1 VAATWPG
8 DLFQRVDMRMRR
20 RAESCFLRVPLT
32 ADTMTEQTASVK
44 KQTQEHSPIAP
55 PATGPMPAALKK
67 LAADPRV
74 TVRRGGEPPADAQ
87 CVIYSIALGNELGLP
102 VVAFFSA
109 INNFPHA
116 NLRHYHFLSQGLP
129 DAQEDLAERNVSFIV
144 RRPPHN
150 ALEKLVVELGAAA
163 VIGDENPMR
172 EPERWR
178 QVLAHRID
186 VPYWTVDADVI
197 VPSNIFPKH
206 FYALQF
212 FRPKLYAAMPEFVE
226 QKSQTHAKHSWKRP
240 HGFES
245 FKVGEDVTEGWGKPF
260 DRSVKPVDAFTGGTH
275 AAQKLLAEFVTT
287 KLADYDTVRNH
298 PERDGTSKISPA
310 LHFGHIGP
318 LTIVRAVEGAISK
331 GHATAKARDAFY
343 GEVLAWRELSVN
355 FVKYVPD
362 YDTIHCAPDW
372 AKQTLR
378 KHARDH
384 KPHLYTREELEK
396 HETHDEL
403 WNAAQQQMMDHG
415 WMHNYMRM
423 YWAKKILEWSRH
435 AGEAWETCVY
445 LDDKYFL
452 DGRDPNGYSG
462 VAWAIGGVH
471 DRPWFEREIF
481 GTIRYMSGAST
492 GKKFN
497 SKRYIENV
505 RSGRAFGDDE
515 DMKKTPVR
523 RKS

>member
-1 VAATWPG
+1 MHQKG
-8 DLFQRVDMRMRR
+8 KM
-20 RAESCFLRVPLT
+20 
-32 ADTMTEQTASVK
+32 ADNASETKTEVQTVGGVK
-44 KQTQEHSPIAP
+44 
-55 PATGPMPAALKK
+55 TGPMPEALQK
-67 LAADPRV
+67 LAADPHFGARV
-74 TVRRGGEPPADAQ
+74 TLRRGGEPLAKNEAR
-87 CVIYSIALGNELGLP
+87 CVIYWMQRAQRGVDNPALDVAIALGNELELP

-129 DAQEDLAERNVSFIV
+129 DIEHDLAERNVSFVV
-144 RRPPHN
+144 RRPPEN
-150 ALEKLVVELGAAA
+150 ALEKLVVELGAA
-163 VIGDENPMR
+163 VVVGDENPMR

-197 VPSNIFPKH
+197 VPSSHFTKH

-212 FRPKLYAAMPEFVE
+212 FRPKLYAEMPKYVK
-226 QKSQTHAKHSWKRP
+226 QAHAPQHKAKHAWKRP

-245 FKVGEDVTEGWGKPF
+245 FKVGEDVTAGWGKPF
-260 DRSVKPVDAFTGGTH
+260 DRSVQPVDAFTGGTH
-275 AAQKLLAEFVTT
+275 AAQKLLAEFVRH
-287 KLADYDTVRNH
+287 KLAEYDTVRNH

-318 LTIVRAVEGAISK
+318 LTVVRAVEDAIAK
-331 GHATAKARDAFY
+331 GYAPETTREAFY

-355 FVKYVPD
+355 FVKYVPE
-362 YDTIHCAPDW
+362 YDTIHCAPEW

-378 KHARDH
+378 KHARDQ

-423 YWAKKILEWSRH
+423 YWAKKILEWSKH

-492 GKKFN
+492 GKKFH

-505 RSGRAFGDDE
+505 QAGRAFGDDAE
-515 DMKKTPVR
+515 VKKVSGR
-523 RKS
+523 GKG